1 MPGKPS
7 LPETIQPDDPDL
19 LEIASIFRLTIE
31 PGAGFGRY
39 YRP

>member
-1 MPGKPS
+1 MHGMPS
-7 LPETIQPDDPDL
+7 LPDRIYPDDPDL

-31 PGAGFGRY
+31 TIDGSGHY